1 LAGSGQAFSRDAFRF
16 IVGAPSGAM
25 LLVMRR
31 KSIAAEAAPTK
42 EQTSGFT
49 AGAPWPAIRLLKAAA
64 TLHVLCGSG
73 FSRDAFRFSVG
84 APSGAMLF
92 VMRRKSIAAEPAPT
106 KKQTS
111 RAY

>member
-1 LAGSGQAFSRDAFRF
+1 
-16 IVGAPSGAM
+16 M

-31 KSIAAEAAPTK
+31 KSIAAEPAPTK

-49 AGAPWPAIRLLKAAA
+49 AGAPWPAMGLLKAAA
-64 TLHVLCGSG
+64 TLHVPCGSG
-73 FSRDAFRFSVG
+73 FSRDAFRD
-84 APSGAMLF
+84 AD
-92 VMRRKSIAAEPAPT
+92 KSIAAEPAPT